1 MEKQFVDGLRAFK
14 PNEKSPDFIKA
25 NVVIHT
31 ADLVK
36 WLESQPDKIKI
47 DMKES
52 QKGSWYFEV
61 NTWKP
66 TSEPLVPKTEM
77 PTKDELLED
86 VPF

>member
-36 WLESQPDKIKI
+36 WLETQPEKIKI
-47 DMKES
+47 DLKES
-52 QKGSWYFEV
+52 QKGSWYMEV

-66 TSEPLVPKTEM
+66 TAEPTAP
-77 PTKDELLED
+77 PTNDELLED

>member
-36 WLESQPDKIKI
+36 WLETQPEKIKI
-47 DMKES
+47 DLKES
-52 QKGSWYFEV
+52 QKGSWYMEV

-66 TSEPLVPKTEM
+66 TAEPTPQ
-77 PTKDELLED
+77 PTNDELLED

>member
-1 MEKQFVDGLRAFK
+1 MEKQFVDGLRAYK
-14 PNEKSPDFIKA
+14 PNEKSPEFIKA

-31 ADLVK
+31 ADLIK
-36 WLESQPDKIKI
+36 WLQNQPEKIKL

-52 QKGSWYFEV
+52 QKGSLYFEV

-66 TSEPLVPKTEM
+66 KTEPLVPPQSM
-77 PTKDELLED
+77 PTKEELLDD